1 MFALSAL
8 IHYGLYFM
16 LGAALVPSA
25 GTIKT
30 SDFLA
35 LLFLMSGML
44 YPAFLLYHLVVW
56 AMLRGIAS
64 KPRRIAVY
72 LGASFLAGVIAVAVH
87 GERSAAMVSS
97 QPTMT
102 FLAGLISALL
112 SLAICLGVPYKEAK
126 SMPRPDVGPRVY

>member
-1 MFALSAL
+1 
-8 IHYGLYFM
+8 
-16 LGAALVPSA
+16 
-25 GTIKT
+25 
-30 SDFLA
+30 
-35 LLFLMSGML
+35 MS
-44 YPAFLLYHLVVW
+44 V
-56 AMLRGIAS
+56 
-64 KPRRIAVY
+64 PRRIARLTVVSAVV
-72 LGASFLAGVIAVAVH
+72 GALLLLAGVIAVAVH